1 MLPKVES
8 AAPGE
13 LKADKCLVI
22 VSVDRGRFM
31 VVLDGTDY
39 LQNVKRLLE
48 SCQSCGP
55 CATNLEKMLTRE
67 IYAML
72 SDVKNSGAISPVD
85 RRMAR
90 AQDMAFARFYGHSK
104 VRKVGVPLRPIVS
117 LKGGRTGIPDT
128 DVLER
133 TGILNVYTTL
143 IQLQLRCSGHL
154 VRMDYARLPKR
165 LFYGDI
171 AAGSRRQGRQI
182 RRYKDT
188 LKSSLKRLQI
198 NPTNLEDLAHDR
210 ATWRRTVKTGAVMY
224 EDNRIAATKVK
235 REARKSRQRTTAT
248 NVSTGTTDIPDQL
261 HRSDG
266 TTRRPSVRLL
276 LVLSAVNLL

>member
-1 MLPKVES
+1 MYKAVILTTLLYEAETWTVYTKQVRRLNYFHLS
-8 AAPGE
+8 RLRRI
-13 LKADKCLVI
+13 LKL
-22 VSVDRGRFM
+22 RW
-31 VVLDGTDY
+31 
-39 LQNVKRLLE
+39 QNR
-48 SCQSCGP
+48 
-55 CATNLEKMLTRE
+55 
-67 IYAML
+67 
-72 SDVKNSGAISPVD
+72 
-85 RRMAR
+85 
-90 AQDMAFARFYGHSK
+90 
-104 VRKVGVPLRPIVS
+104 
-117 LKGGRTGIPDT
+117 IPDT

-133 TGILNVYTTL
+133 TGILNIYTTL

-171 AAGSRRQGRQI
+171 AAGSRRQGCQI

-198 NPTNLEDLAHDR
+198 NPTNWEDLAHDR
-210 ATWRRTVKTGAVMY
+210 ATWRRTVKTGAAMY

-235 REARKSRQRTTAT
+235 REARKSRQRTTAS

-261 HRSDG
+261 HYSDG
-266 TTRRPSVRLL
+266 TTRRPSVRLF